1 MHVIQMEEGL
11 LLEAGWCSAGILRSL
26 GASGKGCGIL
36 IFPVESLSSARG
48 SNLHKEWN
56 SLHRRLWSEA
66 MDLGISFF
74 T

>member
-11 LLEAGWCSAGILRSL
+11 LLEAGWCSAGILRSSA
-26 GASGKGCGIL
+26 ASGKGCGIL

-48 SNLHKEWN
+48 SNLHKDWN
-56 SLHRRLWSEA
+56 SLHCRSWSEA
-66 MDLGISFF
+66 VDLGLSLF